1 MKWHLRN
8 TRRDVPPG
16 PLARPIPDYQS
27 RVDAQSEQQ
36 VRERPWYEPDL
47 SWRTNRR
54 TLLEFAWSFTG
65 ELIATVIGM
74 AMLLFLWSWL

>member
-1 MKWHLRN
+1 
-8 TRRDVPPG
+8 
-16 PLARPIPDYQS
+16 
-27 RVDAQSEQQ
+27 VDAQSEQQ